1 MGHADL
7 TRCLFLK
14 KQIGGR
20 HNEMDNDYPFRHLP
34 MLLYEIDKE
43 WVCSLLDN
51 QFTDREKL
59 KQIYERKLYKWEM
72 TTEKKVSRRQ
82 DPKVVAADEAR
93 WTLLL
98 NVKYG
103 KAEKAQFK
111 RILELKPSSLAKSK
125 YGMFA
130 LRRFERGEIITF
142 DDTRKKS
149 ANDSNSFANGEEL
162 FLAGDCAVDARTCN
176 NENFGGNNA
185 YALSNGL
192 IRAMQCIT
200 PGKEI
205 LVEYNSSEH
214 HPVQYL
220 DCVIKEKG
228 WSVRKTRER
237 LGKVVNY
244 SNDRNGNLV
253 YQVKYLDGHVERIS
267 GVGLEER
274 LVCCS
279 HKGDPQQLGLNE
291 NSRKRKK
298 NM

>member
-1 MGHADL
+1 
-7 TRCLFLK
+7 
-14 KQIGGR
+14 
-20 HNEMDNDYPFRHLP
+20 

-51 QFTDREKL
+51 QFTDREKWR
-59 KQIYERKLYKWEM
+59 QIYEKKLYKWEM

-82 DPKVVAADEAR
+82 DTKIVPADEAR

-103 KAEKAQFK
+103 KVEKAQFK
-111 RILELKPSSLAKSK
+111 RILELKPSSVAKTK

-142 DDTRKKS
+142 
-149 ANDSNSFANGEEL
+149 NDRSNTSMNDGNSFENGEEL

-176 NENFGGNNA
+176 NEGFGGNNA

-205 LVEYNSSEH
+205 LVEYNSSKH

-220 DCVIKEKG
+220 DCVIKEKC

-237 LGKVVNY
+237 LGKVMSY
-244 SNDRNGNLV
+244 CNDSNGNLV
-253 YQVKYLDGHVERIS
+253 YHVMYMDGHVERIS
-267 GVGLEER
+267 DGGLEDR

-279 HKGDPQQLGLNE
+279 QKGDIQELCLNADG
-291 NSRKRKK
+291 RKRKK
-298 NM
+298 KM